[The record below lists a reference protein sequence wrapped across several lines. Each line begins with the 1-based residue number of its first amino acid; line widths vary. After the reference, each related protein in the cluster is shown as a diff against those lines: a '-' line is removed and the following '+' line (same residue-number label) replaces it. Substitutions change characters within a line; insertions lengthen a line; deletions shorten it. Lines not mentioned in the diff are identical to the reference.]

1 VSGAASQP
9 TLAVSGVTVR
19 FAGLTALDDVSFEVE
34 PGTVHALIGPNGA
47 GKSTMFNVLSG
58 VYRPVAGSVS
68 FGGVELVGLPP
79 HAIAGLGVART
90 FQNIA
95 LFPAA
100 TVEENLM
107 LGRHHLTR
115 AGFLGAG
122 LRLPFAIREDRRHR
136 ARVTEIAEFLGIGGL
151 LQLAAGGLSYGDQ
164 KRVEMA
170 RALCV
175 EPAIL
180 LLDEPV
186 AGMDATET
194 GQVATAIRDI
204 REGLGI
210 SILLVE
216 HDMGLVMGIAD
227 RVTVLDFGRRI
238 ADGSPAQVRS
248 DPDVIRA
255 YLGTGHDG
263 AATPPA
269 AAVPAPPA
277 TSAMPPPME
286 GRPAFNPNSDREPS
300 LPVGGPAATAP
311 SASPPPPAPSPDDAS
326 PAWAWKENEEPPS

>member
-1 VSGAASQP
+1 MVSDII
-9 TLAVSGVTVR
+9 VR
-19 FAGLTALDDVSFEVE
+19 FAGLTALDGVSFRVE
-34 PGTVHALIGPNGA
+34 PGTIHALIGPNGA
-47 GKSTMFNVLSG
+47 GKSTLFNVLSG
-58 VYRPVAGSVS
+58 VYRPAAGSVS
-68 FGGVELVGLPP
+68 FGGVELIGLPP

-115 AGFLGAG
+115 AGFVGAG
-122 LRLPFAIREDRRHR
+122 LRLPFAVREDRRHR

-151 LQLAAGGLSYGDQ
+151 LGLPAGELSYGDQ

-170 RALCV
+170 RALSV

-186 AGMDATET
+186 AGMDADET
-194 GQVATAIRDI
+194 GQIATAIRDI
-204 REGLGI
+204 REGLDI

-238 ADGSPAQVRS
+238 ADGTPTEVRA
-248 DPDVIRA
+248 DREVIRA
-255 YLGTGHDG
+255 YLGSGSAGAGPAPAVAEADAPAPAPAPREPEAPAAAPETTP
-263 AATPPA
+263 AATPQ
-269 AAVPAPPA
+269 
-277 TSAMPPPME
+277 T
-286 GRPAFNPNSDREPS
+286 
-300 LPVGGPAATAP
+300 TT
-311 SASPPPPAPSPDDAS
+311 PPPPAPPSPEEAR
-326 PAWAWKENEEPPS
+326 PPGAWQENEEPQS